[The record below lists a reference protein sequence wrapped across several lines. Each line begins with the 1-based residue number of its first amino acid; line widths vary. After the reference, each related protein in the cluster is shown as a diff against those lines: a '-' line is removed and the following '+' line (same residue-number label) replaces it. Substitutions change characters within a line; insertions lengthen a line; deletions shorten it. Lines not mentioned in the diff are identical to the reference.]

1 VVEELY
7 PSSYAAMIQAKQ
19 KKKNSKIKSL
29 SLKHHTQYEILEN
42 QFSYRKPMWGIK
54 QKLQIEM
61 KCPKSYLQS

>member
-7 PSSYAAMIQAKQ
+7 PSSCAAMIQAT
-19 KKKNSKIKSL
+19 KKNSKIKSL

-54 QKLQIEM
+54 QKLQIENCQKIKM
-61 KCPKSYLQS
+61 P